1 LDELVFGDGE
11 HYQPRPKSMGGWFAG
26 AVNRAK
32 VQEISPH
39 DLRHT
44 CASIAISSGVNVLA
58 LASVLGH
65 ADPSVTLRVYA
76 DLFDTDLDG
85 VATASDSKA
94 CKVCARGGYPSLRRT
109 QNRPYLN
116 EREGGYGGGGGI

>member
-1 LDELVFGDGE
+1 MDQLVFGDGD

-26 AVNRAK
+26 AVKRAK

-39 DLRHT
+39 DLRHS

-85 VATASDSKA
+85 VATASDLKRA
-94 CKVCARGGYPSLRRT
+94 KCAHAEDIHRSVERK
-109 QNRPYLN
+109 NRPDLN
-116 EREGGYGGGGGI
+116 